1 MNQTLKCII
10 VDDEEPAQDILRY
23 FIEQVAF
30 LDLEAVFFNAI
41 EAIEYIAKY
50 EIDIVFT
57 DVKMPRISGI
67 DMIKSFNKQPS
78 IIITSA
84 FQEYAIDGFN
94 LDVIDFLV
102 KPFSFD
108 RFLKAVNKVKS
119 LYQIPYHL
127 IENQDKIINSSTD
140 SFYVKENGKLRRVD
154 FDNIIYIEALGDYVK
169 IFTLIDKPIVTLITM
184 KKIQSLLPQNL
195 FCRIH
200 KSFIVKISAVK
211 SIEGNIVELENENKL
226 QIGLQYRDNVFN
238 YIKAIN

>member
-1 MNQTLKCII
+1 MNQTLTCII

-23 FIEQVAF
+23 FVEQVAF
-30 LDLEAVFFNAI
+30 LDLKAVFQNAI
-41 EAIEYIAKY
+41 EAIEYIANHD
-50 EIDIVFT
+50 IDIVFS

-67 DMIKSFNKQPS
+67 DMIKSFNKQPN

-119 LYQIPYHL
+119 LRLIPHHL

-169 IFTLIDKPIVTLITM
+169 IFTLIDKPIITLITM

-211 SIEGNIVELENENKL
+211 SIEGNIVELENEKKL

>member
-1 MNQTLKCII
+1 MNQTLTCII

-23 FIEQVAF
+23 FVEQVAF
-30 LDLEAVFFNAI
+30 LDLKAVFRNAI
-41 EAIEYIAKY
+41 EAIEYIANHD
-50 EIDIVFT
+50 IDIVFS

-67 DMIKSFNKQPS
+67 DMIKSFNKQPN

-119 LYQIPYHL
+119 LRLIPHHL

-169 IFTLIDKPIVTLITM
+169 IFTLIDKPIITLITM

-211 SIEGNIVELENENKL
+211 SIEGNIVELENEKKL

>member
-1 MNQTLKCII
+1 MNQTLTCII

-23 FIEQVAF
+23 FVEQVAF
-30 LDLEAVFFNAI
+30 LDLKAVFQNAI
-41 EAIEYIAKY
+41 EAIEYIANHD
-50 EIDIVFT
+50 IDIVFS

-67 DMIKSFNKQPS
+67 DMIKSFNKQPN

-119 LYQIPYHL
+119 LHQIPHHL

-169 IFTLIDKPIVTLITM
+169 IFTLIDKPIITLITM

-211 SIEGNIVELENENKL
+211 SIEGNIVELENEKKL

>member
-10 VDDEEPAQDILRY
+10 VDDEEPAQEILRY
-23 FIEQVAF
+23 FVEQVAF
-30 LDLEAVFFNAI
+30 LDLKAVFQNAI
-41 EAIEYIAKY
+41 EAIEYIANHD
-50 EIDIVFT
+50 IDIVFT

-67 DMIKSFNKQPS
+67 DMIKSLNNQPN

-119 LYQIPYHL
+119 LHQNHQIEH
-127 IENQDKIINSSTD
+127 QDKIINSSTD
-140 SFYVKENGKLRRVD
+140 SFYVKENGKLKRVD

-169 IFTLIDKPIVTLITM
+169 IFTLIDKPIITLITM

-200 KSFIVKISAVK
+200 KSFIVKISTVK
-211 SIEGNIVELENENKL
+211 SIEGNIVELENEKKL

>member
-1 MNQTLKCII
+1 MMNPTLKCII

-41 EAIEYIAKY
+41 EAIEYIAKH

-67 DMIKSFNKQPS
+67 DMIKSLSKQPN

-84 FQEYAIDGFN
+84 FQEYAIEGFN

-108 RFLKAVNKVKS
+108 RFLKAVNKVKP
-119 LYQIPYHL
+119 LPHL
-127 IENQDKIINSSTD
+127 IDNQDKIINTSPD
-140 SFYVKENGKLRRVD
+140 SFYVKENGKLKRVD

-169 IFTLIDKPIVTLITM
+169 IFTLIDKPIITLITM

-200 KSFIVKISAVK
+200 KSFIVKINAVK
-211 SIEGNIVELENENKL
+211 SIEGNIVELENEKKL